1 MPSPQLRLCDQ
12 CHSWAAWWV
21 VGGGTRPT
29 VGRPPRCRAG
39 GPRQLV
45 GVWAWRFG
53 VGEWALGD
61 IGAYFGGVP
70 KGPCGRRGV
79 RGEGSLWPLCFAE
92 FQSYLLEDKTQ
103 QSQLKDLTG
112 FTLRLQR
119 AGSCSRDGHKTPGR
133 RGRQGSH
140 PGPDAGSTPRSVAF
154 RGCRGLW
161 AGGATRLSSLSQ
173 LTDRG
178 PASGSHHA
186 YQRDAA
192 GRWLLMYPL

>member
-1 MPSPQLRLCDQ
+1 M
-12 CHSWAAWWV
+12 
-21 VGGGTRPT
+21 GGGTRPT

-39 GPRQLV
+39 GPRRLV

-161 AGGATRLSSLSQ
+161 AGGATRLSSLPA
-173 LTDRG
+173 DG
-178 PASGSHHA
+178 PRPRFWEPPRLPPG
-186 YQRDAA
+186 RCWPLAA
-192 GRWLLMYPL
+192 HVSLMINIHTRKCFSEFCEML